1 MANELG
7 FADMTKSGN
16 TTLKVIAVLW
26 DRAPL
31 VPVTV
36 TVKFPIRVDENV
48 RVDVPVPCELRG
60 MLVGLS
66 VRLGP
71 VGELEAVSAIVPV
84 KLLMLA
90 SVMVELA
97 WEPTGVVRLAG
108 LALMVKF
115 GAWLLK
121 NSAIAFAFWSLDVKL
136 ARFQLDSI
144 VLVKE

>member
-16 TTLKVIAVLW
+16 TTLEAIVVLW
-26 DRAPL
+26 DREPL
-31 VPVTV
+31 EPITV
-36 TVKFPIRVDENV
+36 TVKFPVRVDENV
-48 RVDVPVPCELRG
+48 RVEVPVPCALRV

-66 VRLGP
+66 VRVGP

-90 SVMVELA
+90 SVIVELA

-108 LALMVKF
+108 LALLVKF
-115 GAWLLK
+115 GAWLLR
-121 NSAIAFAFWSLDVKL
+121 NSAIAFAFWSLDVRV